1 MSDEDERIREEAKK
15 MKALSDTIAEAI
27 GKSGLDAMDIVKT
40 LSVIIGITIRSHDD
54 PRARAQLSYTVGGV
68 IGDVLKGEIFKP

>member
-1 MSDEDERIREEAKK
+1 MSDEDKRIREGAKK
-15 MKALSDTIAEAI
+15 MKALSDAIAEAI

-40 LSVIIGITIRSHDD
+40 LSVIIGITIRSHDN
-54 PRARAQLSYTVGGV
+54 PMTRAQLGYTVGGV